1 MTSKHQLEGGSPSRA
16 MQNKSRAKDL
26 IEEITLEHL
35 ETVNIFACMHVTTW
49 ASTKS
54 EIA

>member
-1 MTSKHQLEGGSPSRA
+1 

-26 IEEITLEHL
+26 IEEIALGHL
-35 ETVNIFACMHVTTW
+35 EKVNIFTCIHVTTW
-49 ASTKS
+49 ASAKS